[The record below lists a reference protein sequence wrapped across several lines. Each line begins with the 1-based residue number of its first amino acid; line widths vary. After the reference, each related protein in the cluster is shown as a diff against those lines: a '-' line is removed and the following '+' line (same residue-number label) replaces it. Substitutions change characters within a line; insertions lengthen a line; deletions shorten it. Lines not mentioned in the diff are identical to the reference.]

1 MTAFKSRSVAFLGLC
16 VLSAAAA
23 AAAVA
28 QDFPLKPI
36 RVVVPFPPGGGTDI
50 VARIVLQKMGENLR
64 TAFVVDNRGGA
75 GGTIGTDL
83 VAKAAGDGYT
93 LGIVSGSHAINPSLY
108 SKLPYD
114 TLRDFSPITLLVS
127 GPGVLVLHPSVPAR
141 SVKELIVLAK
151 ARPGQLNYA
160 SAGNGT
166 PPHLAAELF
175 KSMVGVDMLH
185 VPYKGNSQ
193 AMADLVSGAVSVS
206 FPTIPS
212 ALPHIRGGRLRA
224 LAVTSRERS
233 RIAPEIAT
241 LAESG
246 LPGYDASSWYGMVAP
261 ARTPA
266 QIVQRLHQ
274 EALKAIESGD
284 VRDKLVQQG
293 LDPIASS
300 PQAFDA
306 KIREDLVKWE
316 KVVRA
321 SGASIE

>member
-1 MTAFKSRSVAFLGLC
+1 MTAFKSGSVAFLGLC
-16 VLSAAAA
+16 VLCA

-28 QDFPLKPI
+28 QDFPSKPI
-36 RVVVPFPPGGGTDI
+36 RVVVPFPAGGGTDI
-50 VARIVLQKMGENLR
+50 VARIVLQKIGEGLGA
-64 TAFVVDNRGGA
+64 TFVVDNRGGA

-108 SKLPYD
+108 RKLPYD

-141 SVKELIVLAK
+141 SVKELVALAK

-175 KSMVGVDMLH
+175 KSMVGVDMVH

-212 ALPHIRGGRLRA
+212 ALPHVRGGRLRA

-266 QIVQRLHQ
+266 PIVQRLHQ
-274 EALKAIESGD
+274 EASKAIESGD
-284 VRDKLVQQG
+284 VRGKLVQQG

-316 KVVRA
+316 KIVRV

>member
-1 MTAFKSRSVAFLGLC
+1 MTAFRSRSVAFLGLC
-16 VLSAAAA
+16 VFSA

-28 QDFPLKPI
+28 QDFLSKPI

-64 TAFVVDNRGGA
+64 TTFVVDNRGGA
-75 GGTIGTDL
+75 GGTIGTEL

-108 SKLPYD
+108 RKLPYD
-114 TLRDFSPITLLVS
+114 TLRDFSPISLLVS

-141 SVKELIVLAK
+141 SVKELVALAK

-175 KSMVGVDMLH
+175 KSMTGVNMLH

-212 ALPHIRGGRLRA
+212 ALPHVRSGRLRA

-241 LAESG
+241 VAESG

-266 QIVQRLHQ
+266 RIVQRLHQ

-284 VRDKLVQQG
+284 VREKLVHQG
-293 LDPIASS
+293 LDPVASS
-300 PQAFDA
+300 PQEFDA
-306 KIREDLVKWE
+306 RIREDLVKWE